1 MTDKG
6 RDRRKISLLFP
17 AVFAIFV
24 LIYAAGN
31 YYVGLRFFQS
41 IQSLIEPYSLF
52 YWSSYAF
59 LATSLFAAR
68 LGKRFYPGY
77 INDLV
82 AATGNYWLGA
92 IYYSLL
98 IWAGT
103 DTLHILTSFIFPEA
117 QIIKYPSFYW
127 GFVILSFVSLLL
139 LYGTWNARHP
149 LIVHYDITIKKAV
162 HNLPELHVVM
172 VSDIHLGFV
181 VDSDCLKAMVN
192 RINELDPDIV
202 FLAGDTIDEDVKLF
216 VDNKMPEILNKL
228 RSKYGVYAV
237 LGNHEYI
244 GGNSKLAVEHLQQAG
259 INVLVDKCI
268 KVNNQFYVAGRDDR
282 MAGRVNGKQR
292 LELSGILD
300 GIDHS
305 LPIILLDHQPIN
317 LEEGQL
323 NGIDL
328 QLSGHTHN
336 GQFFPNTLI
345 SKCVF
350 ENSWGYLRKGGCQI
364 IVSAG
369 FGTWGPPIRIG
380 SNSEITDITIS
391 FVESNV

>member
-1 MTDKG
+1 MTGK
-6 RDRRKISLLFP
+6 RRNNGKIGLLFP
-17 AVFAIFV
+17 AIFTIFV
-24 LIYAAGN
+24 STYVAGN

-77 INDLV
+77 VDDLFAV
-82 AATGNYWLGA
+82 TGNYWLGA
-92 IYYSLL
+92 VYYSLL
-98 IWAGT
+98 IWAGI
-103 DTLHILTSFIFPEA
+103 DFLHFLTGLIFPEIR
-117 QIIKYPSFYW
+117 IINYPSFYW
-127 GFVILSFVSLLL
+127 GLAVLFLVFLLL

-149 LIVHYDITIKKAV
+149 RIVHYDITIKKTV
-162 HNLPELHVVM
+162 PDLPELHAVM
-172 VSDIHLGFV
+172 VSDIHLGLV
-181 VDSDCLKAMVN
+181 VDSDRLKEMVR

-202 FLAGDTIDEDVKLF
+202 FLAGDTIDEDVRLF
-216 VDNKMPEILNKL
+216 ASNKTQEILKKL
-228 RSKYGVYAV
+228 KSRHGVYAI

-244 GGNSKLAVEHLQQAG
+244 GGNSELAVECLQQAG
-259 INVLVDKCI
+259 INVLVDRCI

-282 MAGRVNGKQR
+282 MAGRMNGKQR
-292 LELSGILD
+292 MELSRLID
-300 GIDHS
+300 GIDHT

-317 LEEGQL
+317 LEEGKL

-328 QLSGHTHN
+328 QLSGHTHG

-345 SKCVF
+345 SRRVF
-350 ENSWGYLRKGGCQI
+350 ERSWGYLRKGEYQV
-364 IVSAG
+364 IVSSG

-380 SNSEITDITIS
+380 SNSEITDMTIS
-391 FVESNV
+391 FVGPEA